1 MSNQL
6 PDKPNTLHEIKAY
19 NGNGLVGVKRVEI
32 EIPKK
37 FMKRTRFLNKLRK
50 KYKQEFADQFS
61 IHRSKL
67 TVLFFYNH

>member
-6 PDKPNTLHEIKAY
+6 PDIRNTIIEVKAY
-19 NGNGLVGVKRVEI
+19 NGNGLICAERVQI
-32 EIPKK
+32 NVPKK

-50 KYKQEFADQFS
+50 QYKQEFADQFS